1 MVTKSVRTSA
11 SIVASAMLLF
21 AVSDFRAGSAAEIGG
36 LEDRQAIEAAGK
48 AYQAALEKGDAAAI
62 AKLWMPDGDI
72 VDGQGET
79 ITAKELVAQETAAAK
94 TGRAMPKVKLSET
107 AIRFLSTEVAIEDG
121 TAEVTIPGVP
131 GTVRGHFTAGWFRS
145 ADGWKLSFLRE
156 SKLAPAGG
164 RARLSDLEPLVGTW
178 KPVTA
183 GDRAIRINARWNR
196 DKTFLLR
203 DMTIV
208 ADDKREVEVNQRI
221 GIDPVSGGI
230 HSWNFSSDGGHGE
243 GIWTRDGDAWV
254 AHTTA
259 VAPDGTRTAS
269 FNVYSLEEGGRLRWR
284 SFPTSLAASH
294 APPVDMVF
302 VKE

>member
-1 MVTKSVRTSA
+1 MVTKSVRTPA
-11 SIVASAMLLF
+11 TVVASALLLWAVAACRAPSF
-21 AVSDFRAGSAAEIGG
+21 AETGTP
-36 LEDRQAIEAAGK
+36 EDRRAIEAAGK

-62 AKLWMPDGDI
+62 AKLWMPDGNI
-72 VDGQGET
+72 VDDRGET

-94 TGRAMPKVKLSET
+94 TGRAMPQVKLSET
-107 AIRFLSTEVAIEDG
+107 AVRFLSAEVAIEDG
-121 TAEVTIPGVP
+121 TAEVTIPGVS
-131 GTVRGHFTAGWFRS
+131 GKIRGHFTAGWFRS
-145 ADGWKLSFLRE
+145 PEGWKLSFLRE
-156 SKLAPAGG
+156 SRLDPASG
-164 RARLSDLEPLVGTW
+164 RAKLSDLEPLVGTW
-178 KPVTA
+178 KPATT

-208 ADDKREVEVNQRI
+208 ADDKREIEVNQRI

-243 GIWTRDGDAWV
+243 GIWTRDADAWV

-259 VAPDGTRTAS
+259 VSPDGTRTAS
-269 FNVYSLEEGGRLRWR
+269 FNVYSLEDGGRLRWR
-284 SFPTSLAASH
+284 SFPTSLATSH

>member
-1 MVTKSVRTSA
+1 VDTGSFRTLASV
-11 SIVASAMLLF
+11 VATAVLAC
-21 AVSDFRAGSAAEIGG
+21 AVSAGPAGCAAEAGSEQ
-36 LEDRQAIEAAGK
+36 DRRAIEAAGN
-48 AYQAALEKGDAAAI
+48 AYQSALEKGDATAI

-72 VDGQGET
+72 VDGLGES
-79 ITAKELVAQETAAAK
+79 ITAKELVAQEAAAAK
-94 TGRAMPKVKLSET
+94 TGRTMPKVKLSET
-107 AIRFLSTEVAIEDG
+107 AIRFLSADVAIEDG
-121 TAEVTIPGVP
+121 TAEVTIPGVS
-131 GTVRGHFTAGWFRS
+131 GKVRGHFTAGWFRS
-145 ADGWKLSFLRE
+145 GDGWKLSFLRE
-156 SKLAPAGG
+156 SRLDPASG
-164 RARLSDLEPLVGTW
+164 RAKLSDLEPLVGTW
-178 KPVTA
+178 KPATT
-183 GDRAIRINARWNR
+183 GERAIRINSRWNR

-208 ADDKREVEVNQRI
+208 ADDKREIEVNQRI

-259 VAPDGTRTAS
+259 VSPDGTRTAS

>member
-1 MVTKSVRTSA
+1 MNPTSVRTPA
-11 SIVASAMLLF
+11 GIVATAGLMVAM
-21 AVSDFRAGSAAEIGG
+21 AVCRPILAAEIGTQ
-36 LEDRQAIEAAGK
+36 EDRRAIEAAGK

-72 VDGQGET
+72 VDDQGET
-79 ITAKELVAQETAAAK
+79 ITAKELVAQERAAAT
-94 TGRAMPKVKLSET
+94 TGRPMPKVKLSET
-107 AIRFLSTEVAIEDG
+107 ALRFLSPEVAIEDG
-121 TAEVTIPGVP
+121 TAEVTIPGVSRV
-131 GTVRGHFTAGWFRS
+131 VRGHFTAGWFRS

-156 SKLAPAGG
+156 SRLDPAGG
-164 RARLSDLEPLVGTW
+164 RAKLSDLEPFVGDW
-178 KPVTA
+178 KPAKT
-183 GDRAIRINARWNR
+183 GDRAIRIKARWNR

-208 ADDKREVEVNQRI
+208 AGDKHEIEVNQRI

-243 GIWTRDGDAWV
+243 GVWTRDGDAWV

-259 VAPDGTRTAS
+259 VAADGTRTAS
-269 FNVYSLEEGGRLRWR
+269 FNVYSIEDGGRLRWR

-294 APPVDMVF
+294 ATPVDMVF

>member
-1 MVTKSVRTSA
+1 MDTGSFRT
-11 SIVASAMLLF
+11 VARVVATAVLMC
-21 AVSDFRAGSAAEIGG
+21 AVSAGPAGCAAEIGS
-36 LEDRQAIEAAGK
+36 EQDRRAIEAAGN
-48 AYQAALEKGDAAAI
+48 AYQSALEKGDAAAI

-72 VDGQGET
+72 VDGQGES
-79 ITAKELVAQETAAAK
+79 ITAKELVAQEEAAAK
-94 TGRAMPKVKLSET
+94 TGRTMPKVKLSET
-107 AIRFLSTEVAIEDG
+107 AIRFLSADVAIEDAD
-121 TAEVTIPGVP
+121 AEVTIPGLS
-131 GTVRGHFTAGWFRS
+131 GKVRGHFTAGWIRS

-156 SKLAPAGG
+156 SRLDPAGG
-164 RARLSDLEPLVGTW
+164 RAKLSDLEPLVGTW
-178 KPVTA
+178 KPATT

-208 ADDKREVEVNQRI
+208 ADDKREIEVNQRI

-259 VAPDGTRTAS
+259 VSPDGTRTAS
-269 FNVYSLEEGGRLRWR
+269 FNVYSLEAGGRLRWR